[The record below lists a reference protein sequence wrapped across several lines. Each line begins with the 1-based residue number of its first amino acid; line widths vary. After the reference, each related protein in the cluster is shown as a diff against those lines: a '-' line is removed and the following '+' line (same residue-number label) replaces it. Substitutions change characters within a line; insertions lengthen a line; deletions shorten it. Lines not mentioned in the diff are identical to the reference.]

1 MIDSSG
7 AGLMATAIVERIDG
21 STGVQNENGL
31 KRNPGRSDVFMI
43 PIDDALPSP
52 QARSLWAKTGG
63 GEERN
68 LWSPLYVHMA
78 DSACVAR
85 KLWDEWLSES
95 VKRFI
100 TDSVNGDED
109 AASVLVAWLAG
120 VHDIGKATPGFQYK
134 VLERA
139 ELVEEMGLRVP
150 RSHMMNH
157 PPSHANM
164 GEVLLENWLDERG
177 WDYSRMFGSII
188 GAHHGSP
195 PSEGA
200 ILEDIKVR
208 SEDFPIENLGDGEW
222 SSLQE
227 EFLSWLFEA
236 TGMIEHEPLFRT
248 LAIPRSTQ
256 VLLSA
261 LVIMSDWIAS
271 NSDFFPLISHVG
283 DQSEFLL
290 RADEAWSSLALPPA
304 WHAQRVE
311 LESQEFFHSRFRS
324 LPKNSNLRPAQKEA
338 IEAASGMDGS
348 GLLIIEAPMGNGKT
362 EASLLCSEILASKN
376 GSGGIAYLLPTMAT
390 SNAMFGRVEKWL
402 EAVPDSRGRS
412 IQSMQLLHSKA
423 VLSSDYAK
431 LRHWGNTWMG
441 DDAKSGVE
449 EDVVAH
455 QWFGG
460 KKRGLLSSFVVGTV
474 DQLLMAAL
482 KTKHVQLRHL
492 GLAGKV
498 VVIDEV
504 HAYDAYMNTYLD
516 RVLTWLGSYGVP
528 TILLSA
534 TLPAERRK
542 ELIHAYRGR
551 DRKAV
556 GSRSRRKDIPESP
569 RDESGNPAYPLI
581 TVATR
586 KDALE
591 DDMYRVCADPSAGT
605 NVTVRGLEDDDDAL
619 IAQLSDLLS
628 DGGCACVLRDTVG
641 RAQAT
646 YEQLKQ
652 TFGDSCV
659 MLVHSRFI
667 AIDRMKN
674 DEELLRLLGPDSD
687 DRPNKFIVVGT
698 QVIEQSLDIDF
709 DVMITDVAPI
719 DLLLQRMGRLHRHQR
734 GVEQSQRPEK
744 LRQARCYIVGI
755 SNWEG
760 TPPEIAKG
768 IECVY
773 PRALLWRSLLAL
785 RTKKNEAGVMKVNLP
800 HDIANLVELVYSA
813 EGASEKLASDE
824 STKRWMEELQTADE
838 ELLRKRENARGR
850 ANAWLLDKPPKI
862 GRAVSLVGWLRDS
875 YSLTDDIKARAAV
888 RDADESIEVVAVRK
902 RCDGFELFPW
912 VASESNNL
920 PSGSFLGDGF
930 DAPDDETA
938 RLAANCTVTLPPVL
952 SAAWNYE
959 CVINAL
965 ETQAQVPGWQESRWL
980 RGQLIMAFD
989 SSFNASIE
997 TDAYAYWLHYSR
1009 EAGLELIESRKK
1021 GEDA

>member
-1 MIDSSG
+1 M
-7 AGLMATAIVERIDG
+7 
-21 STGVQNENGL
+21 QNENRL
-31 KRNPGRSDVFMI
+31 KGNTSWQGAFMS
-43 PIDDALPSP
+43 PVDGVALSL

-100 TDSVNGDED
+100 TDSVNDDED
-109 AASVLVAWLAG
+109 AASALVAWLAG
-120 VHDIGKATPGFQYK
+120 VHDIGKAAPGFQYK

-150 RSHMMNH
+150 RSHMMNR

-256 VLLSA
+256 VLRSA

-551 DRKAV
+551 DRTTV

-674 DEELLRLLGPDSD
+674 DEKLLRLLGPDSKN
-687 DRPNKFIVVGT
+687 RPNRFIVVGT

-734 GVEQSQRPEK
+734 GVNQSHRPEK

-760 TPPEIAKG
+760 SPSEIAKG

-785 RTKKNEAGVMKVNLP
+785 RTKKNEAGEMKVNLP
-800 HDIANLVELVYSA
+800 HDIAILVELVYSSN
-813 EGASEKLASDE
+813 ETCTKLVFDE
-824 STKRWMEELQTADE
+824 STKGWMEELQAADE
-838 ELLRKRENARGR
+838 ELLRNRKIAQGR
-850 ANAWLLDKPPKI
+850 ANAWLLDKPPKT
-862 GRAVSLVGWLRDS
+862 GRAASLVGWLRDS
-875 YSLTDDIKARAAV
+875 YSLTDDAKARAAV
-888 RDADESIEVVAVRK
+888 RDTDESIEVVAVRK
-902 RCDGFELFPW
+902 RCDGLELFPW

-952 SAAWNYE
+952 SAPWNYE

-965 ETQAQVPGWQESRWL
+965 ETQTQVPGWQESRWL
-980 RGQLIMAFD
+980 RGQLIIAFD
-989 SSFNASIE
+989 SSLNASIE
-997 TDAYAYWLHYSR
+997 TDAYIYRLHYSR

-1021 GEDA
+1021 GEVA

>member
-1 MIDSSG
+1 MQYGNRLKGNTSWRG
-7 AGLMATAIVERIDG
+7 AFMSPFDG
-21 STGVQNENGL
+21 V
-31 KRNPGRSDVFMI
+31 
-43 PIDDALPSP
+43 ALSL

-95 VKRFI
+95 AKRFI
-100 TDSVNGDED
+100 ADSVNDDED
-109 AASVLVAWLAG
+109 AASALVAWLAG

-150 RSHMMNH
+150 RSHMMNR

-177 WDYSRMFGSII
+177 WDYSRMFGSIV

-208 SEDFPIENLGDGEW
+208 SESFPIENLGDGEW

-227 EFLSWLFEA
+227 ELLSWLFEA
-236 TGMIEHEPLFRT
+236 TGMVEHEPLFRT

-283 DQSEFLL
+283 DQSEFLS

-311 LESQEFFHSRFRS
+311 LASQEFFHSRFRD

-338 IEAASGMDGS
+338 IKAASGMDGS

-412 IQSMQLLHSKA
+412 MRSMQLLHSKA
-423 VLSSDYAK
+423 ALNSDYAK

-441 DDAKSGVE
+441 DDAKSCVE
-449 EDVVAH
+449 EDVIAH

-492 GLAGKV
+492 GLAGKIV
-498 VVIDEV
+498 VVDEV

-534 TLPAERRK
+534 TLPAERRN

-551 DRKAV
+551 DRKTA

-569 RDESGNPAYPLI
+569 RDDSGNPAYPLI

-591 DDMYRVCADPSAGT
+591 DDMYRVCADPLAGT
-605 NVTVRGLEDDDDAL
+605 NVIVRGLEDDNDTL
-619 IAQLSDLLS
+619 IAQLCDLLS
-628 DGGCACVLRDTVG
+628 DGGCACVLRDTVS

-652 TFGDSCV
+652 TFGNSCV

-674 DEELLRLLGPDSD
+674 DEELLRLLGPDSKN
-687 DRPNKFIVVGT
+687 RPNKFIVVGT

-734 GVEQSQRPEK
+734 GVNQSHRPEK
-744 LRQARCYIVGI
+744 LRQARCYIVGVE
-755 SNWEG
+755 NWKG
-760 TPPEIAKG
+760 APPEISKG
-768 IECVY
+768 IEYVY
-773 PRALLWRSLLAL
+773 PRALLWRSLLSL
-785 RTKKNEAGVMKVNLP
+785 RARRNETGVVKINFP
-800 HDIANLVELVYSA
+800 HDIASLVELVYSSDETFTKLLSD
-813 EGASEKLASDE
+813 EGA
-824 STKRWMEELQTADE
+824 KRWMEELRAADE
-838 ELLRKRENARGR
+838 DLLRNRKIAQGR
-850 ANAWLLDKPPKI
+850 ASAWLLDKPPKT
-862 GRAVSLVGWLRDS
+862 GRAASLVGWLRDS
-875 YSLTDDIKARAAV
+875 YSLTDDAKARAAV
-888 RDADESIEVVAVRK
+888 RDTDESIEVVAVRE

-912 VASESNNL
+912 VASGNNNL
-920 PSGSFLGDGF
+920 PSGGFLGDGF
-930 DAPDDETA
+930 NAPDDETA
-938 RLAANCTVTLPPVL
+938 RLAANCTVTLPPAL
-952 SAAWNYE
+952 SAPWNYE

-965 ETQAQVPGWQESRWL
+965 ETQAQVSGWQESRWL

-997 TDAYAYWLHYSR
+997 TDAYIYRLHYSR

-1021 GEDA
+1021 GEVA

>member
-1 MIDSSG
+1 MSPF
-7 AGLMATAIVERIDG
+7 DG
-21 STGVQNENGL
+21 V
-31 KRNPGRSDVFMI
+31 
-43 PIDDALPSP
+43 ALSL

-95 VKRFI
+95 AKRFI
-100 TDSVNGDED
+100 ADSVNDDED
-109 AASVLVAWLAG
+109 AASALVAWLAG

-150 RSHMMNH
+150 RSHMMNR

-208 SEDFPIENLGDGEW
+208 SESFPIENLGDGEW

-227 EFLSWLFEA
+227 ELLSWLFEA
-236 TGMIEHEPLFRT
+236 TGMVEHEPLFRT

-283 DQSEFLL
+283 DQSEFLS

-311 LESQEFFHSRFRS
+311 LASQEFFHSRFRD

-338 IEAASGMDGS
+338 IKAASGMDGS

-412 IQSMQLLHSKA
+412 MRSMQLLHSKA
-423 VLSSDYAK
+423 ALNSDYAK

-441 DDAKSGVE
+441 DDAKSCVE

-492 GLAGKV
+492 GLAGKIV
-498 VVIDEV
+498 VVDEV

-534 TLPAERRK
+534 TLPAERRN

-551 DRKAV
+551 DRKTA

-569 RDESGNPAYPLI
+569 RDDLGNPAYPLI

-605 NVTVRGLEDDDDAL
+605 NVIVRGLEDDNDTL
-619 IAQLSDLLS
+619 IAQLCDLLS
-628 DGGCACVLRDTVG
+628 DGGCACVLRDTVS

-652 TFGDSCV
+652 TFGNSCV

-674 DEELLRLLGPDSD
+674 DEELLRLLGPDSKN
-687 DRPNKFIVVGT
+687 RPNKFIVVGT

-734 GVEQSQRPEK
+734 GVNQSHRPEK
-744 LRQARCYIVGI
+744 LRQARCYIVGVE
-755 SNWEG
+755 NW
-760 TPPEIAKG
+760 KG
-768 IECVY
+768 G
-773 PRALLWRSLLAL
+773 S
-785 RTKKNEAGVMKVNLP
+785 
-800 HDIANLVELVYSA
+800 S
-813 EGASEKLASDE
+813 
-824 STKRWMEELQTADE
+824 
-838 ELLRKRENARGR
+838 
-850 ANAWLLDKPPKI
+850 
-862 GRAVSLVGWLRDS
+862 RD
-875 YSLTDDIKARAAV
+875 
-888 RDADESIEVVAVRK
+888 
-902 RCDGFELFPW
+902 F
-912 VASESNNL
+912 
-920 PSGSFLGDGF
+920 
-930 DAPDDETA
+930 
-938 RLAANCTVTLPPVL
+938 
-952 SAAWNYE
+952 
-959 CVINAL
+959 
-965 ETQAQVPGWQESRWL
+965 
-980 RGQLIMAFD
+980 
-989 SSFNASIE
+989 
-997 TDAYAYWLHYSR
+997 
-1009 EAGLELIESRKK
+1009 
-1021 GEDA
+1021 